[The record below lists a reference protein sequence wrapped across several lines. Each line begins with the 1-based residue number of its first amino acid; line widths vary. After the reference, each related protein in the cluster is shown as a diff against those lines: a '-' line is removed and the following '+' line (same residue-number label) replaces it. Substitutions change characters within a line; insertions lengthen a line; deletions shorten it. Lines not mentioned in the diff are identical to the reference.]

1 MKVTTMGQVFSPE
14 RRRTHLSVERVN
26 GEALKKLIEKR
37 KLSVTDLSRRSSVA
51 FSTIYDYI
59 KGNRLLGDSRVV
71 NKLAKALGVDPIE
84 IILCPGEC
92 SPVFKGILPE
102 EKVVKSATDKPIP
115 MYIEGQKY
123 RIVMKGRAGSIS
135 EGIFK
140 FVGTAKGAKREGDQR
155 IHYMFMNTAGKWI
168 MTLTD
173 IDLRTDGTEIT
184 PTNEKRGKVA

>member
-71 NKLAKALGVDPIE
+71 NKLAKALDVDPIE
-84 IILCPGEC
+84 IILCPGER
-92 SPVFKGILPE
+92 SPV
-102 EKVVKSATDKPIP
+102 SD
-115 MYIEGQKY
+115 
-123 RIVMKGRAGSIS
+123 R
-135 EGIFK
+135 
-140 FVGTAKGAKREGDQR
+140 
-155 IHYMFMNTAGKWI
+155 
-168 MTLTD
+168 LTRHP
-173 IDLRTDGTEIT
+173 LR
-184 PTNEKRGKVA
+184 